1 MMSEQM
7 VEIKENVLASKG
19 NNEIHIL
26 DLLVLLGENKKL
38 LFLTPLFCLLLGV
51 AAAFFIISPKFLS
64 KSTILPPQQ
73 QQGAGMAA
81 MLGQLGGLAGAAGGI
96 AGLKNPNDLYVG
108 MLESRTVAD
117 NLINK
122 FDLKKKF
129 EVDTFDD
136 ARKKLAGIVDI
147 SSAKSG
153 IISIAVE
160 DTDAKFSAELA
171 NSYVSELSALTQ
183 NLAITDASQRRLF
196 FEKQLVKA
204 KNDLAESEIAL
215 RNIQKNTGII
225 QLEGQ
230 VRGIISNVAQLEG
243 TIAAKEVQLGS
254 MRSFATNNN
263 PEVIRL
269 QQEIQGLQGQVEKL
283 KRGPESRSGD
293 ALVST
298 SKLPDIGVEYIRGLR
313 DVKYNETIFEL
324 LSKQYELAKIDEAK
338 ESSNIQ
344 ILDKAVPAEKKS
356 KPKRV
361 FIMLGAVI
369 VGFVFSI
376 FFIFMREFYRF
387 SRRSEKSRERW
398 VKLSKV
404 W

>member
-7 VEIKENVLASKG
+7 MEIKENVLAIKE

-38 LFLTPLFCLLLGV
+38 LFLTPLFCLLIGV

-64 KSTILPPQQ
+64 KSAILPPQQ

-96 AGLKNPNDLYVG
+96 AGLKNPSDLYVG

-117 NLINK
+117 NLIKK

-129 EVDTFDD
+129 DVDNLDD
-136 ARKKLAGIVDI
+136 ARKKLGAIVDV
-147 SSAKSG
+147 SSEKSG

-183 NLAITDASQRRLF
+183 SLAITDASQRRLF

-215 RNIQKNTGII
+215 RNIQKDTGII

-230 VRGIISNVAQLEG
+230 VRGIISTVAQLEG
-243 TIAAKEVQLGS
+243 TIAVKEVQLGS

-283 KRGPESRSGD
+283 KRGPESRNGD

-338 ESSNIQ
+338 ETSNIQ
-344 ILDKAVPAEKKS
+344 VLDKAVPAEKRS
-356 KPKRV
+356 KPRRI

-387 SRRSEKSRERW
+387 SRKSEKSRERW
-398 VKLSKV
+398 AKLSKV

>member
-1 MMSEQM
+1 MSEQM
-7 VEIKENVLASKG
+7 VGKKESVLAAEKNG
-19 NNEIHIL
+19 DIHIL
-26 DLLVLLGENKKL
+26 DLLVLLGENKKI
-38 LFLTPLFCLLLGV
+38 LFIIPFLCLLLGI

-81 MLGQLGGLAGAAGGI
+81 MLGQLGGLASAAGGI
-96 AGLKNPNDLYVG
+96 AGLKNPSDLYVG

-129 EVDTFDD
+129 DVDTLDD
-136 ARKKLAGIVDI
+136 ARKKLEIIVEI
-147 SSAKSG
+147 TSAKSG

-160 DTDAKFSAELA
+160 DTDPKFSAELA
-171 NSYVSELSALTQ
+171 NSYVAELSVLTQ

-215 RNIQKNTGII
+215 RNIQKGTGII

-230 VRGIISNVAQLEG
+230 VKGIISSVAQLEG
-243 TIAAKEVQLGS
+243 TIAAKEVQLGA

-269 QQEIQGLQGQVEKL
+269 QQEIQGLQSQVEKL

-313 DVKYNETIFEL
+313 DLKYNETIFEL

-338 ESSNIQ
+338 ESSSVQ

-356 KPKRV
+356 KPRRI
-361 FIMLGAVI
+361 FIMVGSVVI
-369 VGFVFSI
+369 GFILSI

-387 SRRSEKSRERW
+387 SRENEKSRERW